1 MITATF
7 FISSFLSK
15 AESKVVLPLPR
26 KPVITVT
33 GLGANLFIPFQLSFL
48 FFITAEN
55 CSAKKLKTN
64 VIIKINDATQTIDGP
79 VGVSKT

>member
-1 MITATF
+1 M
-7 FISSFLSK
+7 
-15 AESKVVLPLPR
+15 PLPR

-33 GLGANLFIPFQLSFL
+33 GLGENLSIPFQLSFL
-48 FFITAEN
+48 FFFTAES
-55 CSAKKLKTN
+55 CSAKKLRIN